1 VQKLNN
7 NIKIYTNNV
16 LKIDG
21 NKNYSTAQDSD
32 LYFGTILNGT
42 GTLRSDTSNT
52 FLIDEIDIR
61 KEQYTQQQRDEL
73 YNNGNGT
80 TI

>member
-1 VQKLNN
+1 
-7 NIKIYTNNV
+7 
-16 LKIDG
+16 
-21 NKNYSTAQDSD
+21 
-32 LYFGTILNGT
+32 
-42 GTLRSDTSNT
+42 
-52 FLIDEIDIR
+52 LIDEIDIR